1 MEPII
6 IREKI
11 SPAELIRIVR
21 EGYYGSADMAK
32 AAVDVER
39 GVLALGGEWHSDAEE
54 VLTADG
60 SDAREVWG
68 VNFYPWR
75 EPRERIVY
83 TSLIN
88 LKPLVPH
95 RKMEITDVERRKQIH
110 EIVTVL
116 LLHDDET
123 LPAE

>member
-1 MEPII
+1 MEPNI

-11 SPAELIRIVR
+11 SPVELIRVIR

-32 AAVDVER
+32 VAVDVER
-39 GVLALGGEWHSDAEE
+39 GILALGGEWHSDAEE
-54 VLTADG
+54 VLTANG
-60 SDAREVWG
+60 SDARQVWG

-75 EPRERIVY
+75 KPRERIVY

-95 RKMEITDVERRKQIH
+95 RKMDITDRGTREKIH
-110 EIVTVL
+110 AIVTRL